1 MFAEL
6 KVMSKQM
13 GIKSTKLTQVGTY
26 NNDITSNPFYKW
38 PKQIL
43 IFKSRNANQLPYSAT
58 LVYNVHMGIG

>member
-13 GIKSTKLTQVGTY
+13 GIKSTKLTQVSTY
-26 NNDITSNPFYKW
+26 NNEITSNPFYKW

-43 IFKSRNANQLPYSAT
+43 IFKSRNSNQLPGT
-58 LVYNVHMGIG
+58 VFRHIGVHMGTG